1 MAQLSDDCFA
11 FGGALLGVDAALALI
26 EARIVPVV
34 EEESV
39 PLADAAGR
47 ILARDAVDVPPHA
60 NSAVDGYALAHA
72 DLSPDRETVMPVAG
86 RAAAGH
92 PLGRP
97 AARGEAIRIF
107 TGAPMPD
114 GTDTVMMQEDCVVE
128 EGGVTGGSVRLQPGI
143 KKGANRRHAG
153 EDVAQG
159 SIALPAGRRLKPA
172 DLGLAAALG
181 NDTVLVFRPLRAALL
196 STGDEVCE
204 PGTTLSAGMIYDAN
218 RVMLRALLR
227 GLGCIVSD
235 LGINPDR
242 ADSLGDTLAAAAA
255 GHDLIVTSGGV
266 STGEE
271 DHVRA
276 AIEKLGRLDFWR
288 LAIKP
293 GRPVALGQLNGVP
306 LIGLPGNPVSSL
318 VTFLLFGRP
327 ALQALAGESP
337 QRARTVATLDEDCER
352 ERSRVQAVRCRIE
365 LHPDG
370 WHAITTGPQSS
381 HILTSLLGADAFAIV
396 PAGDGVLAAGAQ
408 VHICD
413 INEAFLATWLET
425 RLSKNEILKLYLD
438 RAYLGGGERRA
449 NEQKGRAA

>member
-39 PLADAAGR
+39 PLSEAAGR
-47 ILARDAVDVPPHA
+47 ILARDVVARMDVPPHA
-60 NSAVDGYALAHA
+60 NSAVDGFALAHA
-72 DLSPDRETVMPVAG
+72 DLAPDRETVMPVAG

-92 PLGRP
+92 PLDRP

-128 EGGVTGGSVRLQPGI
+128 EGGVAEGRVRLQPGI

-159 SIALPAGRRLKPA
+159 SVALSAGRRLKPA

-181 NDTVLVFRPLRAALL
+181 NDALSVFRPLRAALL

-204 PGTTLSAGMIYDAN
+204 PGTPLAPGMIYDAN
-218 RVMLRALLR
+218 RVMLRALLL

-242 ADSLGDTLAAAAA
+242 AESLADTLAVASAD
-255 GHDLIVTSGGV
+255 HDLIVTSGGV

-293 GRPVALGQLNGVP
+293 GRPVALGQIKSGQLNGVP
-306 LIGLPGNPVSSL
+306 LIGLPGNPVAAAL
-318 VTFLLFGRP
+318 TFAILARP
-327 ALQALAGESP
+327 LILRLAGAAP
-337 QRARTVATLDEDCER
+337 APPLCFPVRAGFAYRKKAGRREYLRATLARDGGALVARKYPKDGAGILSSIVQSDGFVILDESMNDL
-352 ERSRVQAVRCRIE
+352 A
-365 LHPDG
+365 PG
-370 WHAITTGPQSS
+370 M
-381 HILTSLLGADAFAIV
+381 IV
-396 PAGDGVLAAGAQ
+396 D
-408 VHICD
+408 
-413 INEAFLATWLET
+413 FLPFSEVFG
-425 RLSKNEILKLYLD
+425 S
-438 RAYLGGGERRA
+438 
-449 NEQKGRAA
+449 

>member
-34 EEESV
+34 TEESV
-39 PLADAAGR
+39 PLSGAAGR
-47 ILARDAVDVPPHA
+47 ILARDVVAQMDVPPHA
-60 NSAVDGYALAHA
+60 NSAVDGFALAHA
-72 DLSPDRETVMPVAG
+72 DLAPDRETVMPVAG

-97 AARGEAIRIF
+97 VARGEAIRIF

-114 GTDTVMMQEDCVVE
+114 GTDTVMMQEDCVVA
-128 EGGVTGGSVRLQPGI
+128 EGMVRLQPGI

-153 EDVAQG
+153 EDVARG
-159 SIALPAGRRLKPA
+159 SVALSAGRRLKPA

-181 NDTVLVFRPLRAALL
+181 NDALFVFRPLRVGLL

-204 PGTTLSAGMIYDAN
+204 PGTTLVPGMIYDAN
-218 RVMLRALLR
+218 RVMLGALLR
-227 GLGCIVSD
+227 GLGCIVND

-242 ADSLGDTLAAAAA
+242 ADSLGDKLAAAAA

-293 GRPVALGQLNGVP
+293 GRPVALGRLNGVP
-306 LIGLPGNPVSSL
+306 LIGLPGNPVAAAL
-318 VTFLLFGRP
+318 TFAILARP
-327 ALQALAGESP
+327 LILRLAG
-337 QRARTVATLDEDCER
+337 AA
-352 ERSRVQAVRCRIE
+352 
-365 LHPDG
+365 
-370 WHAITTGPQSS
+370 
-381 HILTSLLGADAFAIV
+381 LTAPLSFPV
-396 PAGDGVLAAGAQ
+396 PAGFAYKKKAGRREYLRATLTRDGGTLVARKYPKDGAGILSSVVQ
-408 VHICD
+408 SDGFVILD
-413 INEAFLATWLET
+413 ESMNDLTPGMIVEFLPFSEVFG
-425 RLSKNEILKLYLD
+425 S
-438 RAYLGGGERRA
+438 
-449 NEQKGRAA
+449 